1 MDALEFAQRMLNQ
14 YYTDP
19 AFVRKNDG
27 ATLVRY
33 RHTATGN
40 YLLVIESTNAND
52 GVYET
57 LQNHNNPNLP
67 KIYGIY
73 AGAEKAIIFE
83 EYLEGE
89 TLKHYMAHHTLS
101 QKEVLG
107 FCKMLLNAVRF
118 LHTQNIIHR
127 DIKPSNIMICDG
139 VLKLIDFNIARISRP
154 DMDGDTIA
162 LGSIGYAA
170 PEQFGLSQSLP
181 STDIYAIGVLMNEML
196 TGRHPT
202 EYIAPGRIG
211 KIISKCLH
219 IQASQRYQSIDELE
233 KAIRRL
239 HFR

>member
-1 MDALEFAQRMLNQ
+1 MDPLAFAQKMLDQ

-19 AFVRKNDG
+19 TLIRKNDG
-27 ATLVRY
+27 ATLVCY
-33 RHTATGN
+33 KHVTTGN
-40 YLLVIESTNAND
+40 SLLVIESTNAND
-52 GVYET
+52 GVYEA
-57 LQNHNNPNLP
+57 LQNHTNPNLP

-73 AGAEKAIIFE
+73 AETEKALIFE

-89 TLKHYMAHHTLS
+89 TLRQYMEHHPLS
-101 QKEVLG
+101 KKEALH

-118 LHTQNIIHR
+118 LHEKNIIHR

-154 DMDGDTIA
+154 DMEGDTIA

-181 STDIYAIGVLMNEML
+181 STDIYAIGVLLNEML

-202 EYIAPGRIG
+202 EYIAPGRAG

-219 IQASQRYQSIDELE
+219 IQASQRYQTIDELE
-233 KAIRRL
+233 KAIGHL